1 MLSRNRLL
9 RAVPATSLALLAAL
23 GIVFTFAQ
31 ESLAPQ
37 RAVATPK
44 AIPAKGAV
52 KASTTV
58 KATGAAES
66 FTQEVQPFFQKNCV
80 RCHNDET
87 SMAGV
92 RINQL
97 TPAMED
103 RQIGVWEGVRH
114 RIEDGTMPPK
124 GLPQPTAAERQQIV
138 TWINRNLE
146 TARLRPG
153 PKNGLVRRL
162 TVAQYR
168 NTLRDLLLLE
178 DDLTEALPPEAIS
191 VDGFVNNKDTLQLS
205 PLLLESYLEIADEA
219 LKRAIVD
226 PQAKP
231 SIQNFRMDLGAGIN
245 AAPVPEQLILGANS
259 MLLENRDFLVT
270 QLKAK
275 KPFAF
280 DPFMMQTKYRFIE
293 GYAGNGT
300 VRGWREYDSIYHSV
314 FACMRGSKGYPKGHP
329 YDLVPGGL
337 LLRPAIP
344 NDETFTADGTFGP
357 KANFKISLRQLPDH
371 GRFRVTV
378 MASKYDDGLLLDAG
392 APAQAE
398 SASVVATRPSQLQ
411 SLTIPKPGV
420 YQVDIYPAP
429 RSEQLPTPDVS
440 GLSEGL
446 AKVWT
451 LDAESAG
458 VRLNGK
464 AALADSPFGKAV
476 ALDKD
481 ADSAVI
487 SREDT
492 PSVERGDFTVSAWI
506 RPKVLR
512 KSGIVGRGGFEGGH
526 GWHLDMPGRGVLRL
540 QTVGPDTEEN
550 GEVLSP
556 TGVIRTD
563 EWQHIAAV
571 VRRGQGQTRLYVNG
585 FAVAKGKIGNASLD
599 NPKLDLKFGTQFR
612 GEVDEVRIYRRALAE
627 AEIAGLVQPGQR
639 FVKAPPPEKSPE
651 ITLKLGDREFPGT
664 LQQPAF
670 LAVRLPAGPLAV
682 QAENAGILELARV
695 VFTPLEGG
703 HEVAKRFQ
711 AFEKRNPRVGA
722 HLGLRRDCGHTLA
735 PVGSPQ
741 TVATSQPAPFVFEGA
756 IRNFSS
762 PDVEKDNVNYLAG
775 VREIAVRSEYTDGRD
790 MPRLQ
795 IKSVEFEGPFY
806 ESWPPPSH
814 RSIFIDSAQKNQPP
828 AYARQ
833 ILNRFATRAYRRPVT
848 ATEEAALMTIF
859 QKSFAAGGDFRASIK
874 DVLQVVLTSPQFLL
888 ITETSRT
895 AAPEQLDHYE
905 LASKLSYF
913 LWNGP
918 PDRTLLQLASNGTL
932 HSQLDAQVNRLVAD
946 PRFSN
951 FIREFAAQWLS
962 LDKFNV
968 LEPDRKRYPKMNRPN
983 RIHLRQEPGQFLQ
996 YLVRNNLPA
1005 KNLVDSDFVVADEV
1019 VATYYDLADKPDS
1032 GFDFV
1037 PIPLPSARRHELG
1050 GLLSQPAILAGLSDG
1065 RESNPVKRGAWLARK
1080 IIAEPPPPPPP
1091 NVPALSEEAGEFT
1104 LRQRLEQHRNHPGCQ
1119 GCHSKIDPW
1128 GVALEEYDAGG
1139 RRKAGKI
1146 DARSTLPDKT
1156 EVSGIQDL
1164 RRYLG
1169 EDRIDQVAYSFLK
1182 HLATYGTGRNLTYS
1196 EQHALKRD
1204 ALKLKAGGYRMKDM
1218 VQFVAGSKLF
1228 LEK

>member
-1 MLSRNRLL
+1 MLFRNRWLHRL
-9 RAVPATSLALLAAL
+9 PVLGLALAGL
-23 GIVFTFAQ
+23 GILFTFAQ
-31 ESLAPQ
+31 ESAAPKRVTATPQ
-37 RAVATPK
+37 PAVAKT
-44 AIPAKGAV
+44 
-52 KASTTV
+52 
-58 KATGAAES
+58 AAQDSS
-66 FTQEVQPFFQKNCV
+66 FAQEVQPFLQKNCV
-80 RCHNDET
+80 GCHNDET

-92 RINQL
+92 RVNQL

-114 RIEDGTMPPK
+114 RIEAGTMPPK
-124 GLPQPTAAERQQIV
+124 GQPQPTAAERRQIV

-146 TARLRPG
+146 MARLRPG

-168 NTLRDLLLLE
+168 NTLRDLLLLD
-178 DDLTEALPPEAIS
+178 DDLTEALPPEAVS
-191 VDGFVNNKDTLQLS
+191 VDGFINNKDTLQMS

-226 PQAKP
+226 PKAKP
-231 SIQNFRMDLGAGIN
+231 AIQNFRMDLGAGIN
-245 AAPVPEQLILGANS
+245 SAPLPEQLILGANS
-259 MLLENRDFLVT
+259 MLLENKDFLVT
-270 QLKAK
+270 QLKAN
-275 KPFAF
+275 KPFVF
-280 DPFMMQTKYRFIE
+280 DPFFMQTKYRFIE

-329 YDLVPGGL
+329 YDLVSGGL

-378 MASKYDDGLLLDAG
+378 MAAKYDDGLLLETGAAAQGAEAG
-392 APAQAE
+392 VLATSPSKPQ
-398 SASVVATRPSQLQ
+398 SV
-411 SLTIPKPGV
+411 TIPKAGV
-420 YQVDIYPAP
+420 YQVDIYAAP
-429 RSEQLPTPDVS
+429 RNEKPLPPDTS
-440 GLSEGL
+440 RLSEGL
-446 AKVWT
+446 AGTWT
-451 LDAESAG
+451 LDAEAAG
-458 VRLNGK
+458 VRLVGK
-464 AALADSPFGKAV
+464 AGLADSPFGKAV

-481 ADSAVI
+481 ADAVMI
-487 SREDT
+487 EAS
-492 PSVERGDFTVSAWI
+492 PNVEQGDFTVAAWI

-512 KSGIVGRGGFEGGH
+512 KSGIAGRGGIDGGP

-540 QTVGPDTEEN
+540 QTVGADTQEN
-550 GEVLSP
+550 GEVVSP
-556 TGVIRTD
+556 PGVIRTD
-563 EWQHIAAV
+563 EWQHVAAV
-571 VRRGQGQTRLYVNG
+571 VRRGQNETRLYVNG
-585 FAVAKGKIGNASLD
+585 FAVAKGKIGSANLD
-599 NPKLDLKFGTQFR
+599 NPKLELRLGTQFR
-612 GEVDEVRIYRRALAE
+612 GEVDEVRLYRRALGE
-627 AEIAGLVQPGQR
+627 TEIAGLVQPGQQ
-639 FVKAPPPEKSPE
+639 FAKAPPAEKSPNV
-651 ITLKLGDREFPGT
+651 TLTLGDREFTGT

-670 LAVRLPAGPLAV
+670 LAVKLPAGPLPV
-682 QAENAGILELARV
+682 QAENAGITELARV
-695 VFTPLEGG
+695 VLTPLEAG
-703 HEVAKRFQ
+703 HQVAKRFA

-741 TVATSQPAPFVFEGA
+741 TVSSDQPAPFVFEGA

-775 VREIAVRSEYTDGRD
+775 VREIAIRSEYTDGRD
-790 MPRLQ
+790 MPRLR

-814 RSIFIDSAQKNQPP
+814 RSIFVDSAQQNQP
-828 AYARQ
+828 AVYARQ
-833 ILNRFATRAYRRPVT
+833 ILSRFATRAYRRPVT
-848 ATEEAALMTIF
+848 ATEEASLMTIF
-859 QKSFAAGGDFRASIK
+859 QKSFAAGGDFRGSIK

-895 AAPEQLDHYE
+895 AAPEPLDNYE

-918 PDRTLLQLASNGTL
+918 PDRPMLQLAANGTL
-932 HSQLDAQVNRLVAD
+932 RPQLDAQVSRMVAD

-951 FIREFAAQWLS
+951 FIREFASQWLS

-996 YLVRNNLPA
+996 YLMRSNLPA
-1005 KNLVDSDFVVADEV
+1005 RNLVDSDFVVADEV

-1037 PIPLPSARRHELG
+1037 PIPLAPQGRRELG

-1119 GCHSKIDPW
+1119 GCHAKIDPW

-1139 RRKAGKI
+1139 RLKAGKI

-1156 EVSGIQDL
+1156 EVNGLQDL

-1196 EQHALKRD
+1196 EQNSLKRD
-1204 ALKLKAGGYRMKDM
+1204 ALKLKASGYRMKDM
-1218 VQFVAGSKLF
+1218 VQFVANSKLF